1 MSIFQTKNITE
12 DMTSHY
18 GESPSYAFLRDVSE
32 EVSPESETAY
42 GETDAKASETELKTE
57 HPIQ

>member
-1 MSIFQTKNITE
+1 
-12 DMTSHY
+12 MTSHY